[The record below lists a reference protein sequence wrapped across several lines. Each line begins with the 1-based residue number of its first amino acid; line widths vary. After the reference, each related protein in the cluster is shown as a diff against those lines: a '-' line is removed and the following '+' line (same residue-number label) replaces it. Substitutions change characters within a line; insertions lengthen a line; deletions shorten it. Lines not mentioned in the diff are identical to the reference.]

1 MNNQRRAIIIVD
13 HGSRLAESNAL
24 LEAVAQAFAARFAG
38 QYEIV
43 EPAHMELAEPSIRTA
58 YDRAVARGAT
68 NIVVCPFFLAPGK
81 HWTHDIPALARAAAA
96 VHPHT
101 THRVAPPLGN
111 DPLMLELMQKRIE
124 E

>member
-24 LEAVAQAFAARFAG
+24 LEAVVQAFAVRFAD

-68 NIVVCPFFLAPGK
+68 DIIVCPFFLAPGK
-81 HWTHDIPALARAAAA
+81 HWTHDIPALAHEAAAA
-96 VHPHT
+96 HPHT
-101 THRVAPPLGN
+101 IHRVAPPLGN

>member
-1 MNNQRRAIIIVD
+1 MNNQRQAIIIVD

-24 LEAVAQAFAARFAG
+24 LETVARAFAVRFAD

-68 NIVVCPFFLAPGK
+68 DIVVCPFFLAPGK
-81 HWTHDIPALARAAAA
+81 HWTHDIPALAREAAAA
-96 VHPHT
+96 HPHT

-111 DPLMLELMQKRIE
+111 DPLMLELLHKRIE